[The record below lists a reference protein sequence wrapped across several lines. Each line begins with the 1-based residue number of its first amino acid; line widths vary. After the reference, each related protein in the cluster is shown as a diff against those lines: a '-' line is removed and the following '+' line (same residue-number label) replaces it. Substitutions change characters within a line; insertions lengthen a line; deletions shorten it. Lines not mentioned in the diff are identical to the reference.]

1 METLWQDFR
10 YAIRM
15 LRKNPGFTVVA
26 VLTLALGIGANT
38 AIFGVINGVLLRPLP
53 YKDPSRLVV
62 VWNDYG
68 DSGQSLPAV
77 SPSDYNDYIHRSQ
90 LIEEWGATG
99 GGGGG
104 AQTLVTQSSTGEE
117 VPEKIDARF
126 VSANLLSMLG
136 VNPMLGRNFTAAEDV
151 VNGPNV
157 AMLSYKF
164 WRQRFAADPNIVGKS
179 FRLNDKDVS
188 IVGVLPS
195 DFDLL
200 VPPEAFNFTKDVD
213 IWRPQQLNYAA
224 FPRNLALLLAIG
236 RLKDGVTLPQAQ
248 SEMDRIAAQLR
259 AENEVHKSSG
269 MRIRLVPLREDIV
282 KGVRLSLVILM
293 AAVGFVLLIACG
305 NVASL
310 LLARATTRQKEIAIR
325 TALGAGRRRIVRQVL
340 TEALLLSMLGG
351 AFGILLAYWGTAL
364 LLALRPQNL
373 PRVQDIHIDG
383 TVLLFCLGACLFTG
397 ILFGMAQALPAIR
410 SNVVDDLKE
419 GTKGAGG
426 AGRHPTRK
434 ILVIAEVAMS
444 MILLLGAG
452 LLIRSFYLLER
463 VRPGFDPTNVLTF
476 QVQAPFSRYST
487 PESAAR
493 FEQAVEDG
501 IAALPGVVA
510 VGGVVRLPLT
520 GSGPQTPYAYNPE
533 TEQKWESISA
543 DWRPAT
549 PGYFQ
554 AMGIRLAAGR
564 FFTRADDRE
573 HPRVVIVDDTLA
585 QQAWPNQDPIGKRLQ
600 VVARRDFT
608 SPPVIDKVYAQVVG
622 VVIHPRIHDLSRA
635 VRPQIY
641 TAAAQ
646 SAIPTLTY
654 TVKTAGNIPGLVK
667 EIEDVVHGLDRGIP
681 VHDVRPM
688 ADFVSDVMAPRRF
701 SLIMVLIFGA
711 IALTLASIGLYGV
724 IAYSVTQ
731 RTHEMGIRMALGA
744 APKEI
749 LGLVVG
755 EGLALAVPG
764 IVIGLV
770 GGLAVTRLM
779 SGLLF
784 GVSATDVPTFAGG
797 AVVVALVAMISC
809 YVPAR
814 RASKLHPMT
823 ALRYE

>member
-10 YAIRM
+10 YAMRM
-15 LRKNPGFTVVA
+15 LRKNPGFAVVA

-77 SPSDYNDYIHRSQ
+77 SPSDYLDYIHRSQ
-90 LIEEWGATG
+90 LIEEWAGTT
-99 GGGGG
+99 GGG
-104 AQTLVTQSSTGEE
+104 AQTLVMQSSTGEE

-126 VSANLLSMLG
+126 VTGNLFSMLG
-136 VNPMLGRNFTAAEDV
+136 INPMLGRNFTMAEDV

-164 WRQRFAADPNIVGKS
+164 WQQHFAADPKIIGKS
-179 FRLNDKDVS
+179 FRLNDKDVT
-188 IVGVLPS
+188 IVGVLPK
-195 DFDLL
+195 DFHLL
-200 VPPEAFNFTKDVD
+200 VPAESFFTKEVD
-213 IWRPQQLNYAA
+213 IWRPQQLDYAS
-224 FPRNLALLLAIG
+224 FPRNLTLLLAFG
-236 RLKDGVTLPQAQ
+236 RLKNGVTLAQAQ
-248 SEMDRIAAQLR
+248 SEMDRIASQLR

-282 KGVRLSLVILM
+282 KGVRLSLVVLM
-293 AAVGFVLLIACG
+293 GAVGFVLLIACG
-305 NVASL
+305 NVANL
-310 LLARATTRQKEIAIR
+310 LLARASTRQKEIAIR

-340 TEALLLSMLGG
+340 TEAILLSLLGG
-351 AFGILLAYWGTAL
+351 AFGVLLAYWGTDL
-364 LLALRPQNL
+364 LLALRPADL

-397 ILFGMAQALPAIR
+397 VIFGMAQALPAIR
-410 SNVVDDLKE
+410 WDVVDYLKE

-426 AGRHPTRK
+426 GGRHPTRK

-452 LLIRSFYLLER
+452 LLIRSFYLLEG

-476 QVQAPFSRYST
+476 QVSAPISRYPT
-487 PESAAR
+487 PAAVAQ
-493 FEQAVEDG
+493 FEQEVEDR
-501 IAALPGVVA
+501 IAALPGVLA
-510 VGGVVRLPLT
+510 VGGVARPPLT

-533 TEQKWESISA
+533 TEQRWESISA

-549 PGYFQ
+549 PGYFS
-554 AMGIRLAAGR
+554 ALGIRLAAGR
-564 FFTRADDRE
+564 YFTRADDRE

-585 QQAWPNQDPIGKRLQ
+585 QQAWPKDDPIGKRLQ
-600 VVARRDFT
+600 IITFHDFN
-608 SPPVIDKVYAQVVG
+608 SPGIDKVYAQVVG
-622 VVIHPRIHDLSRA
+622 VVVHPRIHDLSRA

-646 SAIPTLTY
+646 SGFNSLTY
-654 TVKTAGNIPGLVK
+654 TVKTTGNIQGIEK
-667 EIEDVVHGLDRGIP
+667 QIEDVVHSLDRGIP

-688 ADFVSDVMAPRRF
+688 GAFVADVMAPRRF

-744 APKEI
+744 GPKEI

-755 EGLALAVPG
+755 EGLGLAVPG

-784 GVSATDVPTFAGG
+784 GVSPTDVPTFAGG
-797 AVVVALVAMISC
+797 AAVVALVAVIAC

>member
-1 METLWQDFR
+1 L
-10 YAIRM
+10 
-15 LRKNPGFTVVA
+15 
-26 VLTLALGIGANT
+26 
-38 AIFGVINGVLLRPLP
+38 
-53 YKDPSRLVV
+53 
-62 VWNDYG
+62 
-68 DSGQSLPAV
+68 
-77 SPSDYNDYIHRSQ
+77 
-90 LIEEWGATG
+90 
-99 GGGGG
+99 
-104 AQTLVTQSSTGEE
+104 
-117 VPEKIDARF
+117 
-126 VSANLLSMLG
+126 
-136 VNPMLGRNFTAAEDV
+136 MLGRNFTAAEDV

-164 WRQRFAADPNIVGKS
+164 WQQHFAADPNIIGKS
-179 FRLNDKDVS
+179 FRLNDKDVT
-188 IVGVLPS
+188 IVGVLPR
-195 DFDLL
+195 DFLLL
-200 VPPEAFNFTKDVD
+200 VPAEVFNFTKDVD
-213 IWRPQQLNYAA
+213 IWRPQQLDYAS
-224 FPRNLALLLAIG
+224 FPRNLALLLAFG
-236 RLKDGVTLPQAQ
+236 RLKNRVTLAQAQ

-282 KGVRLSLVILM
+282 KGVRLSLVVLM
-293 AAVGFVLLIACG
+293 GAVGFVLLIACG
-305 NVASL
+305 NVANL
-310 LLARATTRQKEIAIR
+310 LLARASTRQKEIAIR

-340 TEALLLSMLGG
+340 TEAILLSLLGG
-351 AFGILLAYWGTAL
+351 AFGVLLAYWGTDL
-364 LLALRPQNL
+364 LLALRPADL

-383 TVLLFCLGACLFTG
+383 SVLLFCLGACLFTG
-397 ILFGMAQALPAIR
+397 VIFGMAQALPAIR
-410 SNVVDDLKE
+410 WNMDCLKE
-419 GTKGAGG
+419 GTKGTGG
-426 AGRHPTRK
+426 GGRHPTRK

-476 QVQAPFSRYST
+476 QVSAPISRYPT

-493 FEQAVEDG
+493 CEQAVEDG

-510 VGGVVRLPLT
+510 VGGVVRPPLT

-533 TEQKWESISA
+533 TERKWESISA

-600 VVARRDFT
+600 VTYRRDFT
-608 SPPVIDKVYAQVVG
+608 SPPVLDKVYAQVVG

-641 TAAAQ
+641 NAAAQ

-654 TVKTAGNIPGLVK
+654 TVKTAGNIPGLEK
-667 EIEDVVHGLDRGIP
+667 EIDDVVHGLDRGIP

-688 ADFVSDVMAPRRF
+688 DDFVSDVMAPRRF

-731 RTHEMGIRMALGA
+731 RTHEMGIR
-744 APKEI
+744 
-749 LGLVVG
+749 
-755 EGLALAVPG
+755 
-764 IVIGLV
+764 
-770 GGLAVTRLM
+770 
-779 SGLLF
+779 
-784 GVSATDVPTFAGG
+784 
-797 AVVVALVAMISC
+797 
-809 YVPAR
+809 
-814 RASKLHPMT
+814 
-823 ALRYE
+823 

>member
-1 METLWQDFR
+1 MATLWQDFR

-15 LRKNPGFTVVA
+15 LLKNPGFTVVA

-53 YKDPSRLVV
+53 YKDPSRLVIA
-62 VWNDYG
+62 WNDYG

-77 SPSDYNDYIHRSQ
+77 SPPDYQDYIHRSQ
-90 LIEEWGATG
+90 LIEEWGGTT
-99 GGGGG
+99 GGG
-104 AQTLVTQSSTGEE
+104 AQTLELQNSTGEE

-126 VSANLLSMLG
+126 ISANLFSMLG
-136 VNPMLGRNFTAAEDV
+136 ITPILGRNFTPAEDV
-151 VNGPNV
+151 VNGPAV

-164 WRQRFAADPNIVGKS
+164 WQQRFAGDPNIVGKS
-179 FRLNDKDVS
+179 FRLNDKDVT
-188 IVGVLPS
+188 IVGVLPKDS
-195 DFDLL
+195 HLL
-200 VPPEAFNFTKDVD
+200 VPAEAFFTKDVD

-224 FPRNLALLLAIG
+224 FPRNLTILLAIG
-236 RLKDGVTLPQAQ
+236 RLKDGVTLAQAQ

-282 KGVRLSLVILM
+282 KGVRLSLVVLM

-305 NVASL
+305 NVANL

-325 TALGAGRRRIVRQVL
+325 TALGAGRTRIVRQVL
-340 TEALLLSMLGG
+340 TEAVLLSLLGG
-351 AFGILLAYWGTAL
+351 AFGILLAYWGTDL
-364 LLALRPQNL
+364 LLALRPENL

-397 ILFGMAQALPAIR
+397 VLFGMAQALPAIR
-410 SNVVDDLKE
+410 WNVVDYLKE

-426 AGRHPTRK
+426 GRHPARK

-476 QVQAPFSRYST
+476 QVQAPFSRYPT

-493 FEQAVEDG
+493 FEQAVEDR

-510 VGGVVRLPLT
+510 VGGVARPPLT

-554 AMGIRLAAGR
+554 SMGIRLAAGR
-564 FFTRADDRE
+564 FFTRVDDRD
-573 HPRVVIVDDTLA
+573 HPRVIIVDDTLA

-600 VVARRDFT
+600 VIAFRDFT
-608 SPPVIDKVYAQVVG
+608 SPGIDKVYAQVVG
-622 VVIHPRIHDLSRA
+622 VVMHPRIHDLSRA

-646 SAIPTLTY
+646 SGFPTLTY

-688 ADFVSDVMAPRRF
+688 DDFVSDVMAPRRF

-744 APKEI
+744 APQDI
-749 LGLVVG
+749 RTLIVR
-755 EGLALAVPG
+755 EGMELALPG
-764 IVIGLV
+764 ILIGLT

-784 GVSATDVPTFAGG
+784 GVSATDVPTFAAG
-797 AVVVALVAMISC
+797 AVVVALVAVLAC

-814 RASKLHPMT
+814 RASKLHPMA